1 MLQDLAEL
9 GTYRIAR
16 PRERTAVVELIGEHD
31 LYTMQKLA
39 PVLESLAAGYDVLVI
54 DLSQIEFMDS
64 TVLKELVRAE
74 HTVYGHDGR
83 FVLSGVLRPLVR
95 KTLEISGML
104 GHFDT
109 TESWEAAIR

>member
-1 MLQDLAEL
+1 MLQNPAEL

-16 PRERTAVVELIGEHD
+16 PRERTAVLELMGEHD

-54 DLSQIEFMDS
+54 DLGQIDFMDS

-74 HTVYGHDGR
+74 HAVREHDGR
-83 FVLSGVLRPLVR
+83 FVLSGTLRPVVR

-104 GHFDT
+104 DHFET
-109 TESWEAAIR
+109 TETWEAAIR

>member
-1 MLQDLAEL
+1 MLQNPAEL
-9 GTYRIAR
+9 GAYRIAR

-74 HTVYGHDGR
+74 HTVSGHNGR
-83 FVLSGVLRPLVR
+83 LSSAAPCDRRSGRPSR
-95 KTLEISGML
+95 SAGCS
-104 GHFDT
+104 T
-109 TESWEAAIR
+109 TSTPRRTGKP